1 MNKLQ
6 LNTLTFKRGL
16 QLLGNLKPSSGSTQP
31 SKRVGRGASSG
42 YGKTSGRGTK
52 GQKARGKAKCFF
64 EGGQTPIY
72 KLFPKIGFK
81 QPDQREFTELTL
93 DRIAYF
99 HMNGK
104 LNGLSTINMKVMS
117 DIGLVTGII
126 KNGGVK
132 IIGGKNK
139 NLQMYKGKLPS
150 GVVFESCK
158 SSLNAIKA
166 IEMNGS
172 QIINRFYS
180 ELNLKALLK
189 PEKFLE
195 KYNRL
200 PLQSR
205 PTRRKDIDYYTNY
218 EHRGY
223 LSEEVVSKSAN
234 DADKNFAQMIFEAKS
249 KNSAA
254 SNEVNTSKLRSNSRK
269 KTPLELQIEKI
280 KELSLSETVSSS
292 PVNTAAQEKS
302 RIISYKDL

>member
-1 MNKLQ
+1 MYRLQ
-6 LNTLTFKRGL
+6 LNNLTFKRGL

-52 GQKARGKAKCFF
+52 GQKARGKAKCYF

-99 HMNGK
+99 YMNGK
-104 LNGLSTINMKVMS
+104 LNDLQKIDMKVMS
-117 DIGLVTGII
+117 DIGLVTGIV

-132 IIGGKNK
+132 IIGGKSK
-139 NLQMYKGKLPS
+139 DLKSYKGKLPS

-158 SSLNAIKA
+158 ST

-172 QIINRFYS
+172 QIVNRFYS
-180 ELNLKALLK
+180 ELNLRALLK

-195 KYNRL
+195 KYSRL

-223 LSEEVVSKSAN
+223 LSEEVVSKSGTTE
-234 DADKNFAQMIFEAKS
+234 DKAFAAMIAEAKS
-249 KNSAA
+249 KNSATSGE
-254 SNEVNTSKLRSNSRK
+254 SNSSKLRSISRK
-269 KTPLELQIEKI
+269 KTPLELQIDKI
-280 KELSLSETVSSS
+280 KELSLSNAVASGS
-292 PVNTAAQEKS
+292 VNTAAEEKS